1 MLQNLHCEK
10 ENIYPAAFLAAAG
23 PMEEYLLKSD
33 NAGENDEK
41 KFFHRLQ
48 INDHETEK
56 NNICIKK

>member
-1 MLQNLHCEK
+1 MNRDKKHLEIVKQ
-10 ENIYPAAFLAAAG
+10 
-23 PMEEYLLKSD
+23 KSD

-56 NNICIKK
+56 NNIHIKK